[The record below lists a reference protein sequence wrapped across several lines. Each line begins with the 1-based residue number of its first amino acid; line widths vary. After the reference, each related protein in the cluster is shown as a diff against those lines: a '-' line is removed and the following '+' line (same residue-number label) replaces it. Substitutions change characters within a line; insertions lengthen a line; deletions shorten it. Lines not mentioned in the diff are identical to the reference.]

1 MALHL
6 RRTRITIRLGIFIGI
21 LATNLNFKVI
31 EKVFADDAKPQTL
44 TGAQAPK
51 SPQADVFLAY
61 EKALLNDGIDA
72 ASVYMTPERLADMQE
87 MLKQFGPE
95 SFKEFQAKMRS
106 VTPLGE
112 ARRKQIEA
120 LVVDGDTAVLTARSG
135 PNMLDEVRLVRTK
148 DGWKIGKGRF

>member
-21 LATNLNFKVI
+21 LATNLNFNVI
-31 EKVFADDAKPQTL
+31 EQVFAAAAKPQTL
-44 TGAQAPK
+44 TGAQAQK
-51 SPQADVFLAY
+51 SPQADVFPAY

-95 SFKEFQAKMRS
+95 SFKDFQAKMRS
-106 VTPLGE
+106 VTPQGE

-120 LVVDGDTAVLTARSG
+120 LVVDGDTAVLTERSG